1 MADSKIQAEE
11 ETRTTLNAP
20 NHANNRKSYQINLRW
35 IIFSLPIIS
44 SLCSF
49 IACLMA
55 YIIGVNSGTLKP
67 LPFIPYISDTGD
79 FKPNSSIFTLF
90 LILSSFATL
99 VIAIVR
105 FYQIAAEAR
114 CSIANRAA
122 LVSAFLFLLGK
133 IVVSSFQLS
142 SNIFVHFAAAGLYFL
157 GATIYTLLQCYITY
171 RFLGD
176 SINKE
181 RFVKDSTWR
190 RGCIVY
196 LIRVVCCVGLVI
208 NLIIF
213 GVFAT
218 IPSLEIHNR
227 GGANV
232 AQATEWALA
241 AFKIIFLSTF
251 TYDFWNIEFKF
262 GMEFKTIQPK
272 DFPSPETQV
281 SIDIEDNIRLARYT
295 RFDSKEPNKVKIE
308 FHT

>member
-79 FKPNSSIFTLF
+79 FKPNST
-90 LILSSFATL
+90 
-99 VIAIVR
+99 
-105 FYQIAAEAR
+105 
-114 CSIANRAA
+114 
-122 LVSAFLFLLGK
+122 
-133 IVVSSFQLS
+133 
-142 SNIFVHFAAAGLYFL
+142 AGLYFL